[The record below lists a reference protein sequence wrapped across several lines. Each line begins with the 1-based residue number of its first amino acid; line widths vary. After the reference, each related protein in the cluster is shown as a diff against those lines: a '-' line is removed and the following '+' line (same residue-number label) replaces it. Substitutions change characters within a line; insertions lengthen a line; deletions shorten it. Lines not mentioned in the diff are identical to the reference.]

1 MAEENKHAI
10 LSASASHRWLECT
23 PSARLEQEFSEQSTI
38 ASKEGTAA
46 HELGAH
52 KIMRKLCMESE
63 RPVSEFN
70 NDEMEAYT
78 EDYADFVVENYER
91 AKRHYKDAQIFI
103 ETKLDFSCWV
113 QDGFGTGDAVIVT
126 KGRLHII
133 DLKYG
138 QGVVVNAVK
147 NSQMMLYALG
157 ALKRY
162 EKEYE
167 IKKVRMTIFQPRRE
181 NIATWETS
189 VYQLKRWA
197 TKVLRP
203 KAELAFRGEGEYHPN
218 SVTCQF
224 CRAANKCRARAE
236 ANLKIAQQ
244 EFKKPELMSDAELSD
259 IIRRI
264 PEFRKWIDELWDYAT
279 EKALN
284 GYEWTGLKV
293 VEGRS
298 TRKFKDEKQVEEVCL
313 KNGYRDI
320 YKLKTLTEL
329 EKQLGKK
336 NFNDTLGDLVEK
348 KAGKPTLV
356 EDSDPRPAV
365 NNVNIEFG
373 GKQNE

>member
-1 MAEENKHAI
+1 
-10 LSASASHRWLECT
+10 
-23 PSARLEQEFSEQSTI
+23 
-38 ASKEGTAA
+38 
-46 HELGAH
+46 
-52 KIMRKLCMESE
+52 
-63 RPVSEFN
+63 
-70 NDEMEAYT
+70 
-78 EDYADFVVENYER
+78 
-91 AKRHYKDAQIFI
+91 
-103 ETKLDFSCWV
+103 
-113 QDGFGTGDAVIVT
+113 
-126 KGRLHII
+126 
-133 DLKYG
+133 
-138 QGVVVNAVK
+138 
-147 NSQMMLYALG
+147 
-157 ALKRY
+157 
-162 EKEYE
+162 
-167 IKKVRMTIFQPRRE
+167 
-181 NIATWETS
+181 
-189 VYQLKRWA
+189 
-197 TKVLRP
+197 
-203 KAELAFRGEGEYHPN
+203 
-218 SVTCQF
+218 
-224 CRAANKCRARAE
+224 
-236 ANLKIAQQ
+236 
-244 EFKKPELMSDAELSD
+244 MSDAELSD

-298 TRKFKDEKQVEEVCL
+298 TRKFTDEKQVEEVCL